1 MRTPLALIALTL
13 LAGCGKPD
21 APTPQQNTAA
31 KDFTPPAVQAP
42 APIAGQAHDMPLT
55 GYVGHYPHDA
65 VHGVSF
71 FDRTE
76 VANALIAAV
85 GDAKLREMITGRD
98 GVTVPIFIYQG
109 KIAAHG
115 CEAHN
120 CAAHNWTFLMSPD
133 ASNAAACLHD
143 EAAMGDASRWYDN
156 DKPVS
161 RPGSCPQV

>member
-1 MRTPLALIALTL
+1 MRTTSALIALTL

-21 APTPQQNTAA
+21 ALAPQQNSAA
-31 KDFTPPAVQAP
+31 THFTPPQVQPP

-55 GYVGHYPHDA
+55 GYVGHYPGDA

-98 GVTVPIFIYQG
+98 GVTVPIFIYHG

-120 CAAHNWTFLMSPD
+120 CEAHDWTFLMARD
-133 ASNAAACLHD
+133 ASSATLCLHD
-143 EAAMGDASRWYDN
+143 AALMGDTSQWYDN
-156 DKPVS
+156 DQPVS
-161 RPGSCPQV
+161 RPGNCPQV